1 MLVTHNDS
9 SQAAA
14 VPTSSC
20 SSRKRKRS
28 DTDEDNDDDDDDDD
42 DDDNDDDNV
51 RCWIRVVSIR
61 FRSRICVTGRSCS
74 LSADFSWIIT
84 ASSLISSSAFIV
96 AGAVLDC
103 GENAVKDA
111 NIAAW
116 PSLSVVAIVVFLSKR
131 PLLFFFW

>member
-28 DTDEDNDDDDDDDD
+28 DTDEDNDDDDDDD